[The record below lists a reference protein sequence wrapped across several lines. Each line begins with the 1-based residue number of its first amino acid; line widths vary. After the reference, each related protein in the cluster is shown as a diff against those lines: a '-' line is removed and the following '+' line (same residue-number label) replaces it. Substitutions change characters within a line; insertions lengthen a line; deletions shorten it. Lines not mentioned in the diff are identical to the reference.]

1 MNNPAH
7 NTPDWQGYT
16 LRELRYR
23 RAAAAARVQADR
35 IMLSRQTQALR
46 RGNPVTRSWNT
57 MRDVFSIVGY
67 ANSAVLAFQLFRR
80 LRGLWRTLRR

>member
-1 MNNPAH
+1 MNTPAH

-35 IMLSRQTQALR
+35 IMLSRQAGALR